1 MRSII
6 TPTAVSFDRTGNHEG
21 RDGTGENL
29 GVAEYTLLEKAHVL
43 GGGLD
48 GWDVLYPKVQQVDLL
63 TRVRAET
70 AGAAG

>member
-1 MRSII
+1 M
-6 TPTAVSFDRTGNHEG
+6 
-21 RDGTGENL
+21 
-29 GVAEYTLLEKAHVL
+29 L